1 MNYLEDE
8 DIQLFEL
15 VVEDDDKEAGV
26 FANSFVKS
34 PAIERDFVFFNK
46 QGEIKFQAIDN
57 EKRLVA
63 GPLLI
68 PGKKIAR
75 MDEELGFY
83 NVFFTAETIEKIAR
97 KFMKNKY
104 NGEVTVEHDRKVND
118 VYLTESWLVEQ
129 SSKDKSNLYGFT
141 LPKGSWFG
149 IYKVDNEKVWQDVKD
164 GKYSGFSIEGIF
176 DHKPSTMKQSL
187 LFSKDINELNE
198 NEASVV
204 VEMIKT
210 LLKKKVELETYN
222 DYPQSATNNAKRA
235 LEWVEKNG
243 WGSCGEATGKA
254 RASQLANRENISR
267 DTIARMASFKR
278 HQQHKDVPYSEGCG
292 GLMWDSWG
300 GTSGVEWA
308 INKLKEIDNE

>member
-1 MNYLEDE
+1 MNYLEE
-8 DIQLFEL
+8 DLQLFEL
-15 VVEDDDKEAGV
+15 VVEEDDDGV
-26 FANSFVKS
+26 FANSFVEE

-46 QGEIKFQAIDN
+46 QKEIKFQAIDD

-68 PGKKIAR
+68 PNKKIIR
-75 MDEELGFY
+75 MDEQMGMY
-83 NVFFTAETIEKIAR
+83 NVFFKPETIETIAR

-118 VYLTESWLVEQ
+118 VYLTESWIIEQ
-129 SSKDKSNLYGFT
+129 SAKDKSNLYGFT
-141 LPKGSWFG
+141 LPKGTWFG
-149 IYKVDNEKVWQDVKD
+149 IYKVDNSKVWEEVKA
-164 GKYSGFSIEGIF
+164 GKYKGFSIEGIF
-176 DHKPSTMKQSL
+176 EHKASTMKSSQ
-187 LFSKDINELNE
+187 LFSKEINELNE
-198 NEASVV
+198 NEADAILT
-204 VEMIKT
+204 MIKNMV
-210 LLKKKVELETYN
+210 KKKVQLETYN

-243 WGSCGEATGKA
+243 WGSCGESTGKA

-292 GLMWDSWG
+292 GLMWDAWG